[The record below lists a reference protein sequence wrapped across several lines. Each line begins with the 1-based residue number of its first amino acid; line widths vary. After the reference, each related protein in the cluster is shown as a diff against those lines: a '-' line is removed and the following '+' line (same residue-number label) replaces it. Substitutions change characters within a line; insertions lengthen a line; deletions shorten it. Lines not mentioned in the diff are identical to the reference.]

1 MCEVASPEN
10 DDVIE
15 TLSTN
20 ASKIALARGIH
31 QRSPHCRSHDFHS
44 GTLRHSVEF
53 STELVVVIAN
63 DHIGT
68 LAERRDITK
77 LLCRPLFSRCSRN
90 PNVNDFAGLDVDHE
104 ESEQRPKP
112 NVIDLQEI
120 AGPNGMVR
128 QKCLPA
134 LTIRWRW
141 RTSASHVSLDRAF
154 GDGDPQLE
162 KFAADALGSPEA
174 ILCCH
179 STNKSN
185 LLDGNLRLY
194 RL

>member
-1 MCEVASPEN
+1 MRSEFVEVAEAVLIQNIRKMALTKN
-10 DDVIE
+10 DDVIQ
-15 TLSTN
+15 TLPPC
-20 ASKIALARGIH
+20 APKIAFAPG
-31 QRSPHCRSHDFHS
+31 
-44 GTLRHSVEF
+44 GTR
-53 STELVVVIAN
+53 A
-63 DHIGT
+63 D
-68 LAERRDITK
+68 RRDVTK
-77 LLCRPLFSRCSRN
+77 LLRRPLFRWCSRN